1 MSDSGN
7 RRDLLK
13 AGGILLLQPKTV
25 FGSQANST
33 VELGLIGCG
42 GRGNWISP
50 LFIEHTGA
58 RFVATADVVKS
69 KLDSTSAKLTWRQGA
84 PTTGR
89 MPTGNWRTRRWTRW

>member
-58 RFVATADVVKS
+58 RFVATADVVKRNCNPPAPS
-69 KLDSTSAKLTWRQGA
+69 CTSMPGA
-84 PTTGR
+84 LTTGR
-89 MPTGNWRTRRWTRW
+89 MRTANWRSPRWMR